1 MIKPRYEKKFPR
13 SPLQKYWLLNKV
25 CNQIMYFNWK
35 KIPVVAVSKRYY
47 CDLLN
52 LGLLDECC
60 FDIHVTHYKFN
71 PLNPVVYVPENKK
84 YYSLP

>member
-1 MIKPRYEKKFPR
+1 MLKPIYEKKYPR

-35 KIPVVAVSKRYY
+35 QIPVVVVSKRYY

-52 LGLLDECC
+52 LGLLDECN
-60 FDIHVTHYKFN
+60 FDIVVTHFKFT
-71 PLNPVVYVPENKK
+71 PLIPVPYVPENKK
-84 YYSLP
+84 YYSLS